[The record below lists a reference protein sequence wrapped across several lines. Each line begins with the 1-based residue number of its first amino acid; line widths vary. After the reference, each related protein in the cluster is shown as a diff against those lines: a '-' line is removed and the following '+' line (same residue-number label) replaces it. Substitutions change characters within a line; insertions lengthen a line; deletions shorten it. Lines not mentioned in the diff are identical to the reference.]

1 MQPPEPLLDAGRS
14 ARAGYARPW
23 ATHPV
28 VARTWFVTTSLL
40 GIVAI
45 DLTATVASIGVPG
58 ATRAEAGPPSVTD
71 HGVAVVLVAIVLAG
85 AFWFR
90 RRWPL
95 VALGAAAVLPLVLQL
110 DGLAVLLVAGSIIG
124 RWESRWRW
132 PAAGAAGAI
141 AAIAVARDIMRGPD
155 GSVIGRLVDD
165 PLHLG
170 LIATIDA
177 ILAVL
182 VGALC
187 LGYGLWVRALLRV
200 DDTQA
205 TADELQALS
214 ARLTTE
220 LADVDRRVELS
231 QTMHDTVAKTLTHVA
246 LRVDAIRSSRALA
259 PELRGAADELTAQ
272 VRRAVAELQDVQR
285 AIEDD
290 GTAGG
295 APAGPRRG
303 LQDAKALID
312 ETRAAGREV
321 LAEIVVLGRAP
332 LSDSVD
338 ACAYWILSEAL
349 MNATKHSRGRI
360 EVTVRADDAHG
371 IRILVANP
379 ITPGSPGLGGGRGTR
394 IVEERARAVGG
405 SASAG
410 ADGAWFVLR
419 AALPW
424 R

>member
-1 MQPPEPLLDAGRS
+1 ML
-14 ARAGYARPW
+14 ARPW

-28 VARTWFVTTSLL
+28 VARTWFVATSLL

-45 DLTATVASIGVPG
+45 DLSATVASIGVPG
-58 ATRAEAGPPSVTD
+58 ATRTGTGPPVITD
-71 HGVAVVLVAIVLAG
+71 QGVIIVLIAVALAG
-85 AFWFR
+85 AFWIR

-95 VALGAAAVLPLVLQL
+95 AALGAAAALPLVLQL
-110 DGLAVLLVAGSIIG
+110 DGLAVLLVAGSIVG

-141 AAIAVARDIMRGPD
+141 AGIAVVRDIARGAD
-155 GSVIGRLVDD
+155 GSVIGRLIDD

-170 LIATIDA
+170 LVATIDA

-182 VGALC
+182 VAALC

-205 TADELQALS
+205 AADELQALS
-214 ARLTTE
+214 SRLSTE
-220 LADVDRRVELS
+220 LADIDRRVELS

-246 LRVDAIRSSRALA
+246 LRVDALRSSRALA
-259 PELRGAADELTAQ
+259 PELRGAADELTTQ

-285 AIEDD
+285 AIEED
-290 GTAGG
+290 GMPGG
-295 APAGPRRG
+295 APVGPRRG
-303 LQDAKALID
+303 LQDATALID
-312 ETRAAGREV
+312 ETRAAGRDV
-321 LAEIVVLGRAP
+321 LAEIVVIGRAP
-332 LSDSVD
+332 LSDAVD

-349 MNATKHSRGRI
+349 TNATKHSRGRI
-360 EVTVRADDAHG
+360 EVTVRADDAQG

-379 ITPGSPGLGGGRGTR
+379 TTPGSPGIGGGRGTR
-394 IVEERARAVGG
+394 IIEERARAVGG
-405 SASAG
+405 TASAG
-410 ADGAWFVLR
+410 VDGAWFVLR